1 MIESDWIFALDKSVD
16 MHSASVKIEGLK
28 IALH

>member
-1 MIESDWIFALDKSVD
+1 MIESNWIFALEESVD

-28 IALH
+28 TALH